1 MFHIGYAEREQARPK
16 VKTKT
21 KTKMHPH
28 GRKAVGMRLINFRIE
43 LYLAFLSFFRNS
55 ATCVANLLRL
65 GKRNK

>member
-28 GRKAVGMRLINFRIE
+28 GRKAVGM
-43 LYLAFLSFFRNS
+43 
-55 ATCVANLLRL
+55 LL
-65 GKRNK
+65 